1 MIEHSREHS
10 ICRGHN
16 LHLSYGSESK
26 DQDGDIEEPGRF
38 QITFTTIDDVT
49 DEDIVL
55 TEEHLTVLQSNI
67 IDLYTRRDVL
77 EANGVPAWRGVL
89 LRVPP
94 GTRSCLPLP
103 VP

>member
-1 MIEHSREHS
+1 M
-10 ICRGHN
+10 
-16 LHLSYGSESK
+16 
-26 DQDGDIEEPGRF
+26 
-38 QITFTTIDDVT
+38 T

-89 LRVPP
+89 L
-94 GTRSCLPLP
+94 P